1 MRVIGLVVVGVM
13 VLAGVFACGK
23 TGSTRY
29 TDPDMGISFEYPAAW
44 KMTKKDGKL
53 GLASTRAEK
62 TAIMFSTF
70 RNIPQDV
77 PAGTAFDKV
86 ITRPYQSRLGFGDN
100 LLPEASREM
109 PEAQLKAVGAE
120 RGYKGKFE
128 GVYDGRP
135 SIFSVGLFIKG
146 TDGYQVLAIVDADH
160 FDKASATMVQVLN
173 SFNITK

>member
-1 MRVIGLVVVGVM
+1 MRAIGLVVAGVM
-13 VLAGVFACGK
+13 VLAGILACGK

-29 TDPDMGISFEYPAAW
+29 TDPEMGISFEYPAAW
-44 KMTKKDGKL
+44 KMTKQDGKL
-53 GLASTRAEK
+53 GLASTKAEK

-160 FDKASATMVQVLN
+160 FDKASAAMIRVLN
-173 SFNITK
+173 SFRITK